1 MFYTPNKDVHA
12 RDFMVNLGLN
22 QEVPEGQLTF
32 DMAQLGSFEL
42 CKAVKDYYPMI
53 ISVNYQETDG
63 VQYAMMT
70 YCKFQKNAND
80 VVNGV

>member
-32 DMAQLGSFEL
+32 DMA
-42 CKAVKDYYPMI
+42 
-53 ISVNYQETDG
+53 
-63 VQYAMMT
+63 
-70 YCKFQKNAND
+70 
-80 VVNGV
+80 